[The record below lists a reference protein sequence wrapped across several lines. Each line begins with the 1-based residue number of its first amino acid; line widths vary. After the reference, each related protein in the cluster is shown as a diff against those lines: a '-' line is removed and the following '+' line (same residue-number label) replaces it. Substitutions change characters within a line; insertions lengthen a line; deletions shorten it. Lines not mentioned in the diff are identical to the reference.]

1 MKKLMSPGVLIK
13 ESWKIFTKRE
23 NLTFL
28 VRVYLPAGL
37 LSLIAL
43 SPAYMPFLDE
53 FLNSSFG
60 GIVMAIFNLLF
71 VATVVF
77 VNLSGIIA
85 ITGILNNSRLQVKN
99 VYKDAVSKYWR
110 FLLLM
115 IVVYLIFA
123 LSLIL
128 LVIPFIFTL
137 TWFTFS
143 KFIIV
148 EKGTG
153 IKMSL
158 RESRELVK
166 GNFWK
171 VFGRILVFGLFSVF
185 SQMVLTFLPFGA
197 GVIIFNLCG
206 GLFLLPQ
213 LLLYQEMSSGR
224 VFNEQT

>member
-1 MKKLMSPGVLIK
+1 MKKLTSPGALVK
-13 ESWKIFTKRE
+13 ESWKIFAQKE
-23 NLTFL
+23 NFIFL
-28 VRVYLPAGL
+28 VKIYLPVGF

-43 SPAYMPFLDE
+43 TPVYIPFLDE
-53 FLNSSFG
+53 FINSSFG

-85 ITGILNNSRLQVKN
+85 ITEVLDNSRPQIKSI
-99 VYKDAVSKYWR
+99 YKEAIIKYWR

-115 IVVYLIFA
+115 IVIYLMFA

-128 LVIPFIFTL
+128 LIVPFIFAL

-143 KFIIV
+143 KFILV
-148 EKGTG
+148 EKGIG

-158 RESRELVK
+158 LESKKLVK
-166 GNFWK
+166 GNFWR
-171 VFGRILVFGLFSVF
+171 VFGRILFLGLFSVF

-197 GVIIFNLCG
+197 GVVIFNLCG
-206 GLFLLPQ
+206 GFFLLPQ

-224 VFNEQT
+224 TVSG

>member
-1 MKKLMSPGVLIK
+1 MKKLTSPGALVK
-13 ESWKIFTKRE
+13 ESWKIFTRKE
-23 NLTFL
+23 NFIFL
-28 VRVYLPAGL
+28 VKIYLPVGF

-43 SPAYMPFLDE
+43 APAYIPFLDE

-60 GIVMAIFNLLF
+60 GMVMAIFNLLF

-85 ITGILNNSRLQVKN
+85 ITEVLDNSRSQVKS
-99 VYKDAVSKYWR
+99 VYKEAITKYWR

-115 IVVYLIFA
+115 IIVSLIFI

-128 LVIPFIFTL
+128 LIVPFVFAL

-143 KFIIV
+143 KFILV
-148 EKGTG
+148 EKGIG

-158 RESRELVK
+158 LESKKLVK
-166 GNFWK
+166 GNFWR
-171 VFGRILVFGLFSVF
+171 VFGRILFLGLFSVF

-197 GVIIFNLCG
+197 GVVIFNLCG
-206 GLFLLPQ
+206 GFFLLPQ

-224 VFNEQT
+224 TLSG